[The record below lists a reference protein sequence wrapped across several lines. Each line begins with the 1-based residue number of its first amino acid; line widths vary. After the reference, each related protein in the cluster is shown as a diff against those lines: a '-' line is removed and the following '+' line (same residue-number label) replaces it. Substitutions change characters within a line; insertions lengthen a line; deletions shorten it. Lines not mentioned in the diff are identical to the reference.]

1 MCYIDHENNE
11 PSVVY
16 IAQNSVVTDPITP
29 HTRQVSCQSLTPAP
43 WIFELRHLFKLIKH
57 SRRNTLVELSHRLIG
72 VLRELNSPGHSAPS
86 PH

>member
-1 MCYIDHENNE
+1 MCHIDYTKNDE

-16 IAQNSVVTDPITP
+16 RTEIRQCHRPYN
-29 HTRQVSCQSLTPAP
+29 HTRQVSCQKPYPAP

-57 SRRNTLVELSHRLIG
+57 SRRNTLVELRIALSAFF
-72 VLRELNSPGHSAPS
+72 VNSIHGPQCT